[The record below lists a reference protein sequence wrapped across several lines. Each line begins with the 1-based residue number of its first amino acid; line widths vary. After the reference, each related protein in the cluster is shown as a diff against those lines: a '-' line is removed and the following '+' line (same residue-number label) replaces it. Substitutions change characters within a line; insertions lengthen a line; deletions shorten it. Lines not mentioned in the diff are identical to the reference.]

1 MTQKELDYVEDAV
14 GHENNLESI
23 IKESMKLLEN
33 QELVSFMEKQLE
45 NHNSLQKR
53 LMSLLEDQANE
64 WSIDYGQLFVGS

>member
-53 LMSLLEDQANE
+53 LMSLLEDKANE
-64 WSIDYGQLFVGS
+64 

>member
-64 WSIDYGQLFVGS
+64 

>member
-53 LMSLLEDQANE
+53 LMSLLEDKANE